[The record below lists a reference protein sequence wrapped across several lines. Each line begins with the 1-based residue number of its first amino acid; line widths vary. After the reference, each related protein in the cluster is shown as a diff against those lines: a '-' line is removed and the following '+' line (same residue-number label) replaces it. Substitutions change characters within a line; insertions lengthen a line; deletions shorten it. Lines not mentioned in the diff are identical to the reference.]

1 MPKRKPKRKIEGT
14 LELAEGLLLVANM
27 VDAPGAR
34 EDAFSAMGDD
44 GSLPANPTQRR
55 LLGKYQGRVVLAS
68 LAAELA
74 LKYAWEREPKNEG
87 KPAPKIGSG
96 HQLKEM
102 FGELCSDRKEATEEE
117 YSRGRTIKQTKSETA
132 EEAFGQYKKPFEE
145 FRYMGEYPLSSEEA
159 MRATDLIQATKS
171 LIAVARAN
179 DAQTVNAEL

>member
-44 GSLPANPTQRR
+44 GSLPADPTQRR

-145 FRYMGEYPLSSEEA
+145 FRYMGEYPPSSEEA

-171 LIAVARAN
+171 VIAVARAN

>member
-1 MPKRKPKRKIEGT
+1 MPKRKIEGT

-44 GSLPANPTQRR
+44 GSLPADLTQRR

-74 LKYAWEREPKNEG
+74 LKYAWERESKNAGE
-87 KPAPKIGSG
+87 PAPKIGSG
-96 HQLKEM
+96 HQLEKM
-102 FGELCSDRKEATEEE
+102 FRKLCPDRKEAIEEE
-117 YSRGRTIKQTKSETA
+117 YCRRRTIKQTKCETA

-145 FRYMGEYPLSSEEA
+145 FRYMGEYPLSNEEA

-171 LIAVARAN
+171 VIAVARAN
-179 DAQTVNAEL
+179 DAQPS

>member
-1 MPKRKPKRKIEGT
+1 MPKRKIEGT

-44 GSLPANPTQRR
+44 GSLPADLTQRR

-74 LKYAWEREPKNEG
+74 LKYAWERESKNAGE
-87 KPAPKIGSG
+87 PAPKIGSG

-102 FGELCSDRKEATEEE
+102 FRKLCPDRKEAIEEE
-117 YSRGRTIKQTKSETA
+117 YCRRRTIKQTKCETA

-145 FRYMGEYPLSSEEA
+145 FQYMGEYPLSNEEA
-159 MRATDLIQATKS
+159 MRATDLIRATKS
-171 LIAVARAN
+171 VISVARTN
-179 DAQTVNAEL
+179 DAQPS

>member
-1 MPKRKPKRKIEGT
+1 MQKRKRKIEGT

-34 EDAFSAMGDD
+34 DNALSAMGAD
-44 GSLPANPTQRR
+44 GGMPAKPKDRR

-74 LKYAWEREPKNEG
+74 LKYAWEREPKNAD

-96 HQLKEM
+96 HQLKDL
-102 FGELCSDRKEATEEE
+102 FGELCPDRKQAIEEE
-117 YSRGRTIKQTKSETA
+117 YCQRTSTHTKCQTA
-132 EEAFGQYKKPFEE
+132 EEAFGQYKKPFEQ
-145 FRYMGEYPLSSEEA
+145 FRYMGEYPPSKNEP

-171 LIAVARAN
+171 VIAVARAR
-179 DAQTVNAEL
+179 DTQPT